1 MKLFFCLCGLL
12 LGVLV
17 CSLSEAVDGGDRK
30 AVPPEWVK
38 MRTQEHVLAEIS
50 QVMGA
55 GIPMRMFFL
64 KCDAV
69 GLPDMKPFV
78 PGKKM
83 NVCCVMW
90 GLLDGRWSRIASFS
104 LICPQEELCYEASCV
119 DGILH
124 ISAEG
129 VGSENGGDIAVWKTK
144 SEFCLLLPNY
154 LHVLPSEKVE

>member
-90 GLLDGRWSRIASFS
+90 GLLDQDCLFFPDLPPGGVVLRSRLF
-104 LICPQEELCYEASCV
+104 
-119 DGILH
+119 
-124 ISAEG
+124 
-129 VGSENGGDIAVWKTK
+129 
-144 SEFCLLLPNY
+144 
-154 LHVLPSEKVE
+154 